1 MDFSTDNLTAVGR
14 DSFTAVSRVSASLL
28 VVAVL
33 QLTVIGAIL
42 AAQLYVLM
50 TAGRYLHTAP
60 WLSMLWIGIP
70 HTLRYGQ
77 ILYNLEDFLNAR
89 NIVTMCLVGL
99 STCCLLLKYHYMENT
114 EGALYQSGLFCRP
127 AGDMLP
133 VFAQEYFT
141 LYIPSLVIGIIL
153 RTLKINGDR
162 PSCQECKE
170 WDNIQRH
177 LLGLY
182 AFFLL
187 ILRPI
192 QIYYFAT
199 LDFQYSD
206 VLLSHVNLISFLYVC
221 METVKVP
228 VPAKQCSDISQNQ

>member
-77 ILYNLEDFLNAR
+77 ILYNLVSLRPALCQDMYTFTLVYSAWILTMLVFVNKEDFLNAR

-153 RTLKINGDR
+153 RTLKINGMNLAQ
-162 PSCQECKE
+162 STYH
-170 WDNIQRH
+170 NIH
-177 LLGLY
+177 LKSL
-182 AFFLL
+182 
-187 ILRPI
+187 
-192 QIYYFAT
+192 T
-199 LDFQYSD
+199 SKSD
-206 VLLSHVNLISFLYVC
+206 
-221 METVKVP
+221 
-228 VPAKQCSDISQNQ
+228 